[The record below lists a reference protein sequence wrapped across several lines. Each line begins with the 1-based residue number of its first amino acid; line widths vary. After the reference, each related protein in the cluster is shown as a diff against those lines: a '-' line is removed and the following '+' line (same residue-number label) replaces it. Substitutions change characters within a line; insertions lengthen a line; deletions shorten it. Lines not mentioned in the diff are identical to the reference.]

1 MEAIGMGNRVAPI
14 ARSPLDSARGR
25 RKHRRPTTSI
35 VSIDDSNKP
44 TCDGLPSPTL
54 R

>member
-25 RKHRRPTTSI
+25 RKYRRVHTSI
-35 VSIDDSNKP
+35 LSIDESNTTMPPNISNKP
-44 TCDGLPSPTL
+44 N
-54 R
+54 